1 MNIALKIAHII
12 DLITE
17 WYGKIVYWLVLVMIS
32 IGAWNVIGR
41 YIGKIIGENL
51 SSNSL
56 IELQWYLFDIIFF
69 LGAAYTLKKDDHVR
83 VDIFYKNWSLKNQ
96 ALANIIGIIFFLI
109 PFCAV
114 IIYFS
119 WQYVFNSWQI
129 MEISP
134 DDGGLPRYP
143 IKTMMIISPILLII
157 QGVSELIKNLA
168 IFLNYSP
175 STISNFTE

>member
-17 WYGKIVYWLVLVMIS
+17 WYGKIIYWLVLVMIS
-32 IGAWNVIGR
+32 IGVWNVIGR

-56 IELQWYLFDIIFF
+56 IELQWYLFDLIFF
-69 LGAAYTLKKDDHVR
+69 LGAAYTLKKDSHVR
-83 VDIFYKNWSLKNQ
+83 VDIFYKNWSSKTK
-96 ALANIIGIIFFLI
+96 ALANIIGIVLFLI
-109 PFCAV
+109 PFCIV

-119 WQYVFNSWQI
+119 WQYVINSWQI

-143 IKTMMIISPILLII
+143 IKTMIIISPILLII
-157 QGVSELIKNLA
+157 QGVSELIKNLVV
-168 IFLNYSP
+168 FLNYSP
-175 STISNFTE
+175 SIINNK

>member
-1 MNIALKIAHII
+1 MSLALRIAQII

-17 WYGKIVYWLVLVMIS
+17 WYGKIVYWLVLVMIG
-32 IGAWNVIGR
+32 IGVWNVVGR
-41 YIGKIIGENL
+41 YIGRIIGENL

-56 IELQWYLFDIIFF
+56 IELQWYLFDLIFF
-69 LGAAYTLKKDDHVR
+69 LGAAYTLKKDSHVR
-83 VDIFYKNWSLKNQ
+83 VDIFYKNLSSKGK
-96 ALANIIGIIFFLI
+96 ALVNIVGVLFFLI
-109 PFCAV
+109 PFCGM

-143 IKTMMIISPILLII
+143 IKTMIIISPILLIV
-157 QGVSELIKNLA
+157 QGISEVIKSLA
-168 IFLNYSP
+168 ILLNQTP
-175 STISNFTE
+175 STLGN